1 MKEIPIGCL
10 VRIHNHPFPLPSSCV
25 GIVIDAYEDD
35 ETCIYYDIDN
45 IIDELGITTDKFK
58 KMCKMVTKNV
68 TIGKAFELIK

>member
-35 ETCIYYDIDN
+35 ETCIYYEVFLCNSFYWIDDLH
-45 IIDELGITTDKFK
+45 IEILKFPK
-58 KMCKMVTKNV
+58 RTNSY
-68 TIGKAFELIK
+68 